1 MSRVG
6 LNPITIPE
14 GVQYK
19 FEDQVFSV
27 NSQKGNLSLRL
38 AIGFT
43 ISEENSVLT
52 IIRPNDE
59 KVAAIFLATIPL
71 FPTPDVINLPR
82 FLKQLL

>member
-38 AIGFT
+38 AWFYYFRRKF
-43 ISEENSVLT
+43 S
-52 IIRPNDE
+52 
-59 KVAAIFLATIPL
+59 
-71 FPTPDVINLPR
+71 INYY
-82 FLKQLL
+82 